1 MNCKS
6 KENFHLEELV
16 SDIEKTNLS
25 EKEQILFKF
34 FQRDTED
41 VIIER
46 MRDLYY
52 FYGPRNYDDWL
63 DDEMCARQFWCD
75 VKDAAEEDE
84 WTLKIKLTPDDREA
98 LEDARLGNIGR
109 ELFASIVT
117 WFFDHGFIR
126 TDITVWNCRIF
137 RYLDSYLITKE
148 NIILGVFRHYED
160 IRDIEG
166 INEEIIECLKKYI
179 PSRMLRILE
188 AKIDAD
194 ERRFENDSEEISLT
208 DQEKEVIRVT
218 NEYLKPLADGVY
230 RIIFEA

>member
-1 MNCKS
+1 MDCKS

-98 LEDARLGNIGR
+98 LEDARLGYVGR
-109 ELFASIVT
+109 ELFATIVT
-117 WFFDHGFIR
+117 WFFDHEFIR
-126 TDITVWNCRIF
+126 SDITVWNCRVF
-137 RYLDSYLITKE
+137 RYLDAYLITKE
-148 NIILGVFRHYED
+148 SITMDIFRHYED
-160 IRDIEG
+160 IRDINK
-166 INEEIIECLKKYI
+166 IHEEVMEYFEKTI
-179 PSRMLRILE
+179 PSRILRILKKE
-188 AKIDAD
+188 FDID
-194 ERRFENDSEEISLT
+194 EEEFKNTLSGAEHT
-208 DQEKEVIRVT
+208 EQEKELIKIA
-218 NEYLKPLADGVY
+218 NCCLKPHAESVY
-230 RIIFEA
+230 KIVFSA